1 MGKLLLPL
9 SCQKTLPSAGWLDCA
24 TALVPP
30 REAMEEHRLE
40 ALSDET
46 AAGRGVQAGRP
57 RLSDTVASGCAKPIH
72 ESWMRENCTS
82 SLSGGRRRARRQR
95 SAPPPTRYLK
105 RETNNSRD
113 RQRRIV
119 SDPGKDVRGRFG
131 TGSVETDEK
140 GAWRW
145 KVPYV
150 KNPNVTP
157 RGDCL
162 TIFASKVRSRRSTHW
177 WIRFTRART

>member
-82 SLSGGRRRARRQR
+82 SLSGGRRLARRQL
-95 SAPPPTRYLK
+95 SAPPPTRQNPSSSSHMPSGPAPFIA
-105 RETNNSRD
+105 RPI
-113 RQRRIV
+113 QRNCSANFV
-119 SDPGKDVRGRFG
+119 
-131 TGSVETDEK
+131 
-140 GAWRW
+140 A
-145 KVPYV
+145 
-150 KNPNVTP
+150 
-157 RGDCL
+157 
-162 TIFASKVRSRRSTHW
+162 RSS
-177 WIRFTRART
+177 